1 MVIILLFINN
11 QFIAKLLNVA
21 HQKAYID
28 MTGGIQEGI
37 FDLKNYDERKLWT
50 VLTKAKSKGSL
61 MGCSI
66 NVNS

>member
-1 MVIILLFINN
+1 
-11 QFIAKLLNVA
+11 
-21 HQKAYID
+21 

-50 VLTKAKSKGSL
+50 VFTKAKSKGSL
-61 MGCSI
+61 TGCSI